1 MRVLFRYTSLI
12 FTNKDLDFVPQHKL
26 EDAFSTISYLL
37 FAVYLVLFA
46 WIKYMDAQKRILLLG
61 KNDKQSKY
69 LLNFLANKS
78 VKIDEAESYNE
89 ATIKLLSSNNYTI
102 VLIRF
107 TVFNANTLSIIHN
120 IKSFNPHLGIM
131 LLTNLKKPNLPVSL
145 LDKGM
150 IEHVSSPDNLA
161 SIYSALKNE
170 SKNNFLI
177 QQNKAYKKQLNI
189 YKHKEQKNMRK
200 TLDLEE
206 IYDSTLENLMT
217 ALDLRDVE
225 TFGHSQTVAKYSQR
239 LASLLGIKDKE
250 TISNIKKGALLHD
263 IGKIAIPDSILKK
276 PGTLSPKEW
285 EKIKRHPALGF
296 GLIKEIKLV
305 KEVGNIILF
314 HHERYDGKGYPKQL
328 RNKKIPSEARI
339 FALADALDAIT
350 SHRPYREEKSF
361 SYAKKEIQK
370 HSGTQFDPEVVEA
383 FCSFPLEK
391 WEKIRFETTKVMPF
405 FEDMMRINQ

>member
-1 MRVLFRYTSLI
+1 MHLAAKKIRELL
-12 FTNKDLDFVPQHKL
+12 
-26 EDAFSTISYLL
+26 ISYLL
-37 FAVYLVLFA
+37 FTDYLVLFA
-46 WIKYMDAQKRILLLG
+46 WRKYMAAQKRILLIG
-61 KNDKQSKY
+61 KNDKQNKY
-69 LLNFLANKS
+69 LLSFLLNKS
-78 VKIDEAESYNE
+78 FEVDEAESYND
-89 ATIKLLSSNNYTI
+89 ATIKLLSSNNYTL

-107 TVFNANTLSIIHN
+107 TTFNANTLSIIHN

-131 LLTNLKKPNLPVSL
+131 LLTNLKKPDLPVSL

-150 IEHVSSPDNLA
+150 IDYVSSPDNLA
-161 SIYSALKNE
+161 GIYSALKNE
-170 SKNNFLI
+170 SKKTLLI
-177 QQNKAYKKQLNI
+177 QKNNAYKKQLNR
-189 YKHKEQKNMRK
+189 YKHEEQKNTRK

-225 TFGHSQTVAKYSQR
+225 TFGHSQTVAKYSLK
-239 LASLLGIKDKE
+239 LACLLGIEDKE
-250 TISNIKKGALLHD
+250 TMGNIKKGALLHD
-263 IGKIAIPDSILKK
+263 IGKIAIPDTILKK
-276 PGTLSPKEW
+276 PGALSPTEW
-285 EKIKRHPALGF
+285 EKIKQHPSLGF

-328 RNKKIPSEARI
+328 KNKNIPSEARI

-350 SHRPYREEKSF
+350 SHRPYREERTF

-370 HSGTQFDPEVVEA
+370 HSGTQFDPKVVEA

-391 WEKIRFETTKVMPF
+391 WEKIRFETTKIMPF

>member
-1 MRVLFRYTSLI
+1 M
-12 FTNKDLDFVPQHKL
+12 
-26 EDAFSTISYLL
+26 A
-37 FAVYLVLFA
+37 
-46 WIKYMDAQKRILLLG
+46 AQKRILLIG
-61 KNDKQSKY
+61 KNDTQSKY
-69 LLNFLANKS
+69 LISFLLNKS
-78 VKIDEAESYNE
+78 FEVDEAESYNDT
-89 ATIKLLSSNNYTI
+89 TIKLLSSNNYSL
-102 VLIRF
+102 VLICF
-107 TVFNANTLSIIHN
+107 TAFNANTLSIIHN

-131 LLTNLKKPNLPVSL
+131 LVTNLKKPDLPVSL
-145 LDKGM
+145 LDKDM
-150 IEHVSSPDNLA
+150 IDHVSRPNNLA
-161 SIYSALKNE
+161 SIYAALKNE
-170 SKNNFLI
+170 SKKKLLI
-177 QQNKAYKKQLNI
+177 QKNEASKKQLNR
-189 YKHKEQKNMRK
+189 YKHEEQKNIRK
-200 TLDLEE
+200 ALDLEE

-225 TFGHSQTVAKYSQR
+225 TFGHSQTVAKYSQK
-239 LASLLGIKDKE
+239 LANLLGIEDKE

-276 PGTLSPKEW
+276 PGALSPTEW
-285 EKIKRHPALGF
+285 EKIKRHPSLGF

-328 RNKKIPSEARI
+328 KNKKIPSEARI

-350 SHRPYREEKSF
+350 SHRPYREERTF

-391 WEKIRFETTKVMPF
+391 WEKIRFETTKIMPF
-405 FEDMMRINQ
+405 FEDMMQVNREEQEKQKIVNGE